1 MFGQKVIEQIDEY
14 LKLYTE
20 FEKTDLSDCFAEVIK
35 SAGEIY
41 DAAIERAKR
50 AQNDYKQLQ
59 SEYDA
64 LNKKPKHYSSSA
76 DDLKSAKEEYERIS
90 AAIAFAQMDIDKNNK
105 SITRAE
111 KEIETLEA
119 TIASRKMM
127 FWKNNA
133 EEKKKIESAKN
144 RIEKRNKENKK
155 LSDTIRELREQLVLA
170 ESNFNSAQKFS
181 DEANCAESNRQERLS
196 NIKDALIALKA
207 VIEETNTES
216 VFDEINDANI
226 VANFDSY
233 NKIYNSEINAANLG
247 KNGTF
252 VDLKRVLSLIEST
265 PFNYKENEYLKLPD
279 SFSAPC
285 QDYYEKLISWSCHG
299 QPIKESVAFKFITSG
314 DSQFTDAL
322 DKIIDNYGFKNNIS
336 NDFSNENIT
345 ERPKGDGLEYEI
357 DTIDPLLRDAAL
369 VFVRKGQVSAAILH
383 SELKLGYARAAR
395 IIGQLEEKGII
406 SSYEGDKP
414 RRLLVSAEQVMK
426 IIPNIKPS
434 DFKDKKNAIPDYNIE
449 PKEQIIAKC
458 IYDASFWILS
468 VDFLNK
474 IKEVIESKPNINL
487 PDLALE
493 LLKIT
498 KTNGLEKY
506 VLKFKELYNAT
517 PDQIMVANQR
527 YFLEKQLEEQEIERK
542 ENEIDAMIRC
552 QNCLHY
558 ENCRTVGSVGCGSYF
573 PL

>member
-41 DAAIERAKR
+41 DAAIERAKK

-76 DDLKSAKEEYERIS
+76 NDLKSAKEEYERIS

-170 ESNFNSAQKFS
+170 ESNLNSAQNFS
-181 DEANCAESNRQERLS
+181 DEANHAESNRQERLL

-233 NKIYNSEINAANLG
+233 NKMYNSEINAANSG

-265 PFNYKENEYLKLPD
+265 PFNYRENKHLKLPD

-299 QPIKESVAFKFITSG
+299 QPSKESVAFEFITSG
-314 DSQFTDAL
+314 DPQFADFL
-322 DKIIDNYGFKNNIS
+322 DKIIENNKLINDIS
-336 NDFSNENIT
+336 NDFFNKGIPK
-345 ERPKGDGLEYEI
+345 RPKNNNVEDES
-357 DTIDPLLRDAAL
+357 DTEDPLLRDATL
-369 VFVRKGQVSAAILH
+369 VFVRKGQVSTAILQR
-383 SELKLGYARAAR
+383 ELKLGYARAAR
-395 IIGQLEEKGII
+395 IIDQLEEMGVVSSSFNAKPREII
-406 SSYEGDKP
+406 SSPEEIMEIFPEIQPTEFVDK
-414 RRLLVSAEQVMK
+414 LK
-426 IIPNIKPS
+426 IVP
-434 DFKDKKNAIPDYNIE
+434 DFIIAS
-449 PKEQIIAKC
+449 KEQIVAKC

-468 VDFLNK
+468 VDFLNR
-474 IKEVIESKPNINL
+474 IKEVIESNPTIDL

-493 LLKIT
+493 LLKTT
-498 KTNGLEKY
+498 KTNGLEKH

-527 YFLEKQLEEQEIERK
+527 YFLERQLEEQEI
-542 ENEIDAMIRC
+542 
-552 QNCLHY
+552 
-558 ENCRTVGSVGCGSYF
+558 
-573 PL
+573 